1 MSFLKKLFGRHR
13 PDIFEYSKGTPD
25 PSQLAQWCQRPDNIE
40 YIEAM
45 AEMAAESERT
55 YRGMIEIY
63 NEKVALGMLPA
74 EFPSKI
80 VPSGRGIYKARL
92 FGALFMVMAYL
103 RSGHSE
109 AENWEMMNLA
119 TGLALEPLRGQGM
132 SRLTQDEAKSFTTA
146 YLTSA
151 LKAMTAAF
159 AAGPFLP
166 ESAKREHLALAD
178 HLHDALAESI
188 GTENYTTD
196 VRERFAVP
204 VQGNTAMAMNH
215 ARRWMAH

>member
-1 MSFLKKLFGRHR
+1 
-13 PDIFEYSKGTPD
+13 
-25 PSQLAQWCQRPDNIE
+25 
-40 YIEAM
+40 M
-45 AEMAAESERT
+45 AEMTAESERT
-55 YRGMIEIY
+55 YRGMIEKY
-63 NEKVALGMLPA
+63 NADVSLGML
-74 EFPSKI
+74 S
-80 VPSGRGIYKARL
+80 VPFGLTVLPTGRGIYKARL
-92 FGALFMVMAYL
+92 FGALFVVMAYL
-103 RSGHSE
+103 KSAHSE
-109 AENWEMMNLA
+109 AENWEMVNLA
-119 TGLALEPLRGQGM
+119 TGVALEPPQGQGVPC
-132 SRLTQDEAKSFTTA
+132 LTREEARSFTMA
-146 YLTSA
+146 YLIST

-166 ESAKREHLALAD
+166 GSAKREHLALAD